1 MKVSVWDTY
10 VKREDGK
17 LIHFDILVSNELKD
31 EKIILNYGK
40 EYLKSK
46 SFHTEELTSKE
57 CKFCHM
63 AQANDEIIIQIKRN
77 GFFIVE
83 MEYCN

>member
-40 EYLKSK
+40 EFLKSK

-63 AQANDEIIIQIKRN
+63 AQATDEIILQIKRK
-77 GFFIVE
+77 
-83 MEYCN
+83 